1 MTAMTSG
8 RSSEKPKVSQMQ
20 FRFWVEEKLRNSDTD
35 QFGHV
40 NNASIATFCEAGRM
54 GLFDE
59 PPMQRAMSGKSIV
72 VVRLL
77 IEFRK
82 EIFYPGI
89 VRVGSD
95 VVSVG
100 RTSFNVVQGI
110 FAGDG
115 LVATSDATCVM
126 CDAASRKPIP
136 VPDKIRNYLLL
147 G

>member
-1 MTAMTSG
+1 MTSG
-8 RSSEKPKVSQMQ
+8 RSSDKPKVSDMQ

-40 NNASIATFCEAGRM
+40 NNASIATFCEM